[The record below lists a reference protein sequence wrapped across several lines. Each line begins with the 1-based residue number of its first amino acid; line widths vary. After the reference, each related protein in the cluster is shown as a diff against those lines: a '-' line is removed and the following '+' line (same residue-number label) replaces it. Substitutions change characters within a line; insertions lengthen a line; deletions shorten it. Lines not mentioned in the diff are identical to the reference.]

1 MMNRPFLA
9 LLRKEFHLAKFRIG
23 MVSLVIILLNFA
35 LYLLALRG
43 LYATPLGM
51 LQLLVIF
58 LFALWRGYE
67 SMHDEWAGGQAT
79 LLLTLPIPGWYHT
92 FVKTFVSLAEVVWYA
107 ILVTAG
113 TFVLT
118 LPSGDAFMISGFY
131 FEAEYALTSSVLWK
145 VFFWMIFN
153 FARIYFIL
161 ISITQIAFVV
171 GRTVSQRRGIAAL
184 FGGGVFLWFID
195 RVGVLL
201 APAFAWL
208 PRVYGTSFMAVSTS
222 SMGIAS
228 SHLSLDL
235 NPTPSGEIAGLFI
248 ATILAYLIVGWLLER
263 RAQL

>member
-1 MMNRPFLA
+1 MNRPLLA
-9 LLRKEFHLAKFRIG
+9 LLRKEFHLAKARIG

-43 LYATPLGM
+43 LSATALGVV
-51 LQLLVIF
+51 QLLFIF

-92 FVKTFVSLAEVVWYA
+92 FVKTFVSLAEAVWYA
-107 ILVTAG
+107 ILVTVS

-118 LPSGDAFMISGFY
+118 LPSGDAFLISGFH
-131 FEAEYALTSSVLWK
+131 FEATYALTSSVLWN

-153 FARIYFIL
+153 LARIYFIL
-161 ISITQIAFVV
+161 ISISQIAFVI

-184 FGGGVFLWFID
+184 CGGGLFLWFID
-195 RVGVLL
+195 RVGALL

-208 PRVYGTSFMAVSTS
+208 PQVYGTSFMAVSS
-222 SMGIAS
+222 SMMGIAS
-228 SHLSLDL
+228 SHLSLNL
-235 NPTPSGEIAGLFI
+235 QPTPSGEIAGLFL
-248 ATILAYLIVGWLLER
+248 ATIFAYFIVGQLLER